1 MGNNRRQI
9 LLLGVLA
16 AIVLYFAGEWLFVTV
31 LDAPR
36 RARIERG
43 EQLAD
48 RIAKREEELARAIKS
63 GRQLEVFE
71 SQSLPS
77 NTEVAVSLYR
87 SWLTELVE
95 YAKLSNAYVD
105 AGAPLNRK
113 NMYQSVDFSIRA
125 SGTLPQLLTFLFE
138 FYHAGHLHQ
147 IQRINI
153 TPAQRRSELDLDIAV
168 QALVLPTA
176 DRIDRLSTVAANRLA
191 FDNLADYNLIAER
204 NLFGFTGQGVHQ
216 TDQTYLTAVVQSAGQ
231 RQAWFTVRSTDEVQR
246 LKTGD
251 LLAVGTFQGT
261 IHEIDDH
268 DVIVESEGERW
279 LLTVGES
286 LAQALALPPEY

>member
-1 MGNNRRQI
+1 MTSNRRQM
-9 LLLGVLA
+9 LLLAVLGL
-16 AIVLYFAGEWLFVTV
+16 IVLYFAGEWLFVTI

-36 RARIERG
+36 RVRIERG
-43 EQLAD
+43 EQLAE
-48 RIAKREEELARAIKS
+48 RVARREEELAKALKA

-71 SQSLPS
+71 SQSLPA
-77 NTEVAVSLYR
+77 NTEIAVSLYR

-105 AGAPLNRK
+105 AGAPLNRRG
-113 NMYQSVDFSIRA
+113 MFQTVDFSIRA
-125 SGTLPQLLTFLFE
+125 SGSLQQLLTFLFE

-153 TPAQRRSELDLDIAV
+153 TPAQRRSELELDISV

-176 DRIDRLSTVAANRLA
+176 DRADRLSTVAANRLA
-191 FDNLADYNLIAER
+191 FDNLANYSLVVER
-204 NLFGFTGQGVHQ
+204 NLFGFTGQGVHP
-216 TDQTYLTAVVQSAGQ
+216 TDQTFLTAVVQSAGQ

-246 LKTGD
+246 LTTGQR
-251 LLAVGTFQGT
+251 LAVGTFQGT
-261 IHEIDDH
+261 IQTIDEH
-268 DVIVESEGERW
+268 DVVVESEGERW